1 MNSSAELQI
10 FDPSTLQPLPAVRAA
25 TPDDVEAA
33 VHRSVAAFTGPW
45 RRDHRRRATVLHRWA
60 DLIEA
65 DRDGLIQDLVTET
78 GKAVAEAAAEVA
90 AGVDALR
97 FNAGLARLPLGRA
110 ASLHDGSE
118 AHLVREPVGPTVFIA
133 PWNWPVLLLLRDLA
147 PAFAAGVTALVK
159 PAPQTTHVT
168 DRVVALGHRAGVPD
182 DALITVAGG
191 ADVGSALVRHPG
203 TRAVAITGSTA
214 TGQAVLRDAAETMT
228 RPLLELGGKSTM
240 LVLPDADAPA
250 AFAAAAR
257 AAVVTSGQMCM
268 ACTRVLVPESM
279 AEQAEQELGDLLRE
293 KHPGDPRGQKTSLG
307 PMISADAMTK
317 VSGYVDLARRSAR
330 VVTGGE
336 QVHPDGLAGHF
347 LTPALVTDVDTGS
360 PLVQDDIFG
369 PLLTLETYN
378 GEDEGIALS
387 NATPFGLAAA
397 VWTQDLSRG
406 LSLAREVDAGTV
418 WVNGYNHSYAEM
430 PSGGVRMSG
439 LGRTRGIEGVEQF
452 TELKHVHFSL
462 R

>member
-97 FNAGLARLPLGRA
+97 FNSGLARLPLGRA

-336 QVHPDGLAGHF
+336 QIHPDGLAGHF

-378 GEDEGIALS
+378 GEDEGIALA

>member
-1 MNSSAELQI
+1 M
-10 FDPSTLQPLPAVRAA
+10 
-25 TPDDVEAA
+25 
-33 VHRSVAAFTGPW
+33 
-45 RRDHRRRATVLHRWA
+45 LHRWA

-65 DRDGLIQDLVTET
+65 DRDGLIDDLVTQT
-78 GKAVAEAAAEVA
+78 GKPVAEAAAEVA
-90 AGVDALR
+90 GAVDALR

-159 PAPQTTHVT
+159 PAPQTTRVT

-250 AFAAAAR
+250 AFAAAAS

-279 AEQAEQELGDLLRE
+279 AEQAEQELGDLLRK
-293 KHPGDPRGQKTSLG
+293 KHPGDPRGEKTSLG

-369 PLLTLETYN
+369 PLLTLEIYD
-378 GEDEGIALS
+378 GEDDGVALV

-406 LSLAREVDAGTV
+406 LSLARQVDAGTV